1 MRENVRSV
9 GAGNDAGTPRD
20 GGLDIRA
27 LGRALWARRWWVLAP
42 ALAVAVLA
50 SIVVNLMTPRYKS
63 EARIL
68 IEGRENVF
76 LHPEAEKPGER
87 DRALVDQEAVTS
99 QVRLAL
105 SRDLAR
111 QVIRQLKLGERPEF
125 DPTLHGISPVV
136 YALRV
141 LGIGKDPLQ
150 MTAEERVLESYDDR
164 LSVVQAEKSRV
175 IAIEF
180 ASADPELAAT
190 AANAIADGYLA
201 LHQTAKQEEMSAAGR
216 WLAGEIE
223 NLRHKVAEA
232 EARVEEFRAKSN
244 LFIGADN
251 TALPNQQLA
260 EANSQLAAA
269 RSRQAESAN
278 GQDVQLWAMEREA
291 KLQHDLLESY
301 LAKYRETTARDSPGA
316 IPAET
321 RIISRAA
328 VSNTPFF
335 PMKLP
340 IVLIASLAV
349 LFIVAGSI
357 TARELLVGNPHRMLS
372 LQGSAAA
379 DGPVPEP
386 GSELAGKGG
395 PPPPAAA
402 AAAPSVVA
410 AAAIAGVPAERLLA
424 DLAAQLRRG
433 DRRRILVAGADR
445 EIGSTMAALALA
457 RVLAREARVVVVD
470 LALAAPKLAALSVDP
485 GGPGLADLVR
495 GTASFARIITR
506 DHSSRVHL
514 VPAGR
519 IRDEASAILDSE
531 RLRMGIEVLT
541 QAYDHVV
548 IDAGPVPD
556 MQVARMAE
564 LASTAVLVATAVPE
578 DVTAT
583 AKARLAAGGVSDVT
597 VLAGPP
603 LQSGSDAHPA
613 AA

>member
-1 MRENVRSV
+1 MARGRNRE
-9 GAGNDAGTPRD
+9 P
-20 GGLDIRA
+20 
-27 LGRALWARRWWVLAP
+27 P
-42 ALAVAVLA
+42 
-50 SIVVNLMTPRYKS
+50 
-63 EARIL
+63 
-68 IEGRENVF
+68 
-76 LHPEAEKPGER
+76 
-87 DRALVDQEAVTS
+87 S
-99 QVRLAL
+99 QV
-105 SRDLAR
+105 
-111 QVIRQLKLGERPEF
+111 
-125 DPTLHGISPVV
+125 
-136 YALRV
+136 
-141 LGIGKDPLQ
+141 
-150 MTAEERVLESYDDR
+150 
-164 LSVVQAEKSRV
+164 
-175 IAIEF
+175 
-180 ASADPELAAT
+180 
-190 AANAIADGYLA
+190 
-201 LHQTAKQEEMSAAGR
+201 GR
-216 WLAGEIE
+216 G
-223 NLRHKVAEA
+223 R

-260 EANSQLAAA
+260 EVNSQLAAA

-301 LAKYRETTARDSPGA
+301 LAKYRETTVRDSPGA

-357 TARELLVGNPHRMLS
+357 TARELLAGNPHRMLS
-372 LQGSAAA
+372 VQGSAAA

-457 RVLAREARVVVVD
+457 RVLAREARVAVVD
-470 LALAAPKLAALSVDP
+470 LALAAPKLAAFSVDP

-506 DHSSRVHL
+506 DRSSRVHL

-578 DVTAT
+578 DVTAA
-583 AKARLAAGGVSDVT
+583 AKARLVAGGVSDVT
-597 VLAGPP
+597 VLTGPP